1 MQPALRVCF
10 YISGHGFGHAARDV
24 EVINALVRRD
34 PSVRVAVRTM
44 VPQWFLEASLVA
56 PVERF
61 EGPTDTG
68 VVQPDSLSVDE
79 EATAV
84 EAAAF
89 YAGFAARVADE
100 AALLRR
106 QRVDLVI
113 GDMPPLAFAAAAAAG
128 IPSMALGNF
137 TWDWIYGGYPR
148 FESRAPGVCRQIADA
163 NAKATLTLRLPFA
176 GGFEGM
182 LPIEDVPLV
191 ARHASL
197 NRADTRRRLALDGDR
212 PVVLATFGGH
222 GGNVPLE
229 AAAAGGGLAIVA
241 TDYEVSRS
249 QSNGRLRVFP
259 ATVLRDAG
267 VTYTDLLAAVDV
279 VATKLGYGIV
289 SECLA
294 NDVPLLY
301 TTRGR
306 FREQEVFER
315 DMPAVMR
322 CRAISRE
329 RLIAGD
335 WADAV
340 DRLLAQHSPPRRLA
354 SNGAEVVAAR
364 ILDVVSRSM

>member
-1 MQPALRVCF
+1 MRLCF

-34 PSVRVAVRTM
+34 PSLRIEVRT
-44 VPQWFLEASLVA
+44 VAPQWFLDASLIA
-56 PVERF
+56 PVERL

-68 VVQPDSLSVDE
+68 VVQPDSLTVDE
-79 EATAV
+79 DATAR

-89 YAGFAARVADE
+89 YAGFAARVDEE
-100 AALLRR
+100 AALLQLRG
-106 QRVDLVI
+106 VDLVV
-113 GDMPPLAFAAAAAAG
+113 GDIPPLAFAAAAAAG
-128 IPSMALGNF
+128 LPSIALGNF
-137 TWDWIYGGYPR
+137 TWDWIYAAYPR
-148 FESRAPGVCRQIADA
+148 FESHAPGICRLIAGA
-163 NAKATLTLRLPFA
+163 NARATLTLRLPFA

-182 LPIEDVPLV
+182 APVEDVPLV
-191 ARHASL
+191 ARHAALS
-197 NRADTRRRLALDGDR
+197 RAETRQRLALGSDR

-229 AAAAGGGLAIVA
+229 PAAASGRLTIAA
-241 TDYEVSRS
+241 TDYEAGAA
-249 QSNGRLRVFP
+249 QSNGRLRIFP
-259 ATVLRDAG
+259 ATGLRAVG

-315 DMPAVMR
+315 EMPAVMR

-329 RLIAGD
+329 QLMAGD
-335 WADAV
+335 WAGAV
-340 DRLLAQHSPPRRLA
+340 EALLAQQAPRHRLA
-354 SNGAEVVAAR
+354 SNGADVVARR
-364 ILDVVSRSM
+364 ILDFVSA